1 MVRKNMVTIDVRPC
15 HYDVMEKLE
24 DNLGCRRKVWFDEAF
39 CGDFAIVRDESADT
53 AGGTVF

>member
-1 MVRKNMVTIDVRPC
+1 MVTIDVRPC